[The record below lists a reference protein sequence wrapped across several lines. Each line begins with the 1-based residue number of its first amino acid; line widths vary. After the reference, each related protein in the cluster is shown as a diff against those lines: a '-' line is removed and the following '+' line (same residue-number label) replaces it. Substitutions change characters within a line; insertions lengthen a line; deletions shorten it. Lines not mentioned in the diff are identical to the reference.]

1 MKPSLYKVFVLI
13 MFLGLA
19 LTANADAKRQILAL
33 GSDLPDFDLPA
44 VDGKRYTPESFSDA
58 RILVVIF
65 TCNHCPTA
73 QAYEERIKALVDDYS
88 DQKVEV
94 LAINPNHAAAVRWDE
109 LGYSDLGDTLDEMKI
124 RAEHMKFNFV
134 YADDGPEQTVSEL
147 FGPVATPHVFIFD
160 EDRKLRF
167 QGRIDNSERED
178 LVKRSDTREAIEAL
192 LEGRQP
198 DVATTRV
205 FGCSVK
211 WKDKLDFNKRWL
223 EKVKKEEVHLEQA
236 NAATLRAL
244 VENKGSG
251 KVRVI
256 NAWATW
262 CGPCVAEFEDLVNTN
277 LQFRNREFELITV
290 AAHFPDEQDKVH
302 AFLKKY
308 HASMKNYIFA
318 DEDKYKLIE
327 ALDPEWVGALP
338 HTLVVNEKGE
348 VIYRETGILDFLTL
362 RRVVVS
368 ALNNISPWA
377 GLGDN

>member
-124 RAEHMKFNFV
+124 RAEHMEFNFV

-211 WKDKLDFNKRWL
+211 WKDKLDYNKRWL

-302 AFLKKY
+302 AFLKKH

-362 RRVVVS
+362 RRVVVA